1 MSNHPNSIS
10 FHTHLESF
18 SNPHSPFQP
27 ESSQTK
33 SQENDHAHLSRY
45 QNRSLSNLDH
55 PETQTRIVPPPSSRM
70 MQGAADAAK
79 MKPAIQ
85 AYLRTSDP
93 VTAGERTVIIMTS
106 KVAQKSYGTE
116 RR

>member
-1 MSNHPNSIS
+1 
-10 FHTHLESF
+10 
-18 SNPHSPFQP
+18 
-27 ESSQTK
+27 
-33 SQENDHAHLSRY
+33 
-45 QNRSLSNLDH
+45 
-55 PETQTRIVPPPSSRM
+55 M

-116 RR
+116 RRY